1 MAKKKKTYKLDQNE
15 QSNIESFK
23 AYFENFA
30 FDLSNHA
37 KNVDFEIKNTKDD
50 YCITAVADYGKF
62 KIEYFYR
69 PYYFYSSDFIDF
81 RIVYDNCDYKFSIY
95 DIFNLFDI
103 KDFSKYYFD
112 ECCTKE
118 EIYIALN
125 KLSELVEKYEF
136 DIEKAADSAY
146 FGTLIDNF
154 ENDWRRA
161 YSNDDDED
169 WKEELVDDF
178 YIDMIHPS
186 FTVNETKQEKLH
198 KRLKKQEA
206 KDKLDTLYERRLL
219 EYLNAGYT
227 VELFGEKE
235 EYDKKFRKNFL
246 LSIAVIYAVCVGIT
260 AVIILVLR
268 HFLFDNMIVINQ
280 VLHSISGEPIS
291 VPLKLIVGIFI
302 SGLFLSMTAS
312 DMFGKKM
319 YTLITK
325 DNSERARQRF
335 DAAINDDNYSK
346 ASAAA
351 TKVFGHIAAVV
362 TFVLAVGCMAFTI
375 GDNVALADDYV
386 KYPSAFES
394 RLCTVSYDELTV
406 YNVESYWDDD
416 EEDYLKYDVP
426 AFAFSN
432 ADGDYYD
439 VGKILPDSRAGKML
453 AQKMKEHNIKAE
465 TIKSIEVL
473 DNENSGD

>member
-15 QSNIESFK
+15 LSNIESFK
-23 AYFENFA
+23 SYFENFA
-30 FDLSNHA
+30 VELSNSA
-37 KNVDFEIKNTKDD
+37 RYVDFEIKNTKDD

-69 PYYFYSSDFIDF
+69 PDYFFSSDFIDF

-118 EIYIALN
+118 EIFIALN
-125 KLSELVEKYEF
+125 KLSELVEKYKY
-136 DIEKAADSAY
+136 DIEKALDSSY
-146 FGTLIDNF
+146 FNTLIDNF
-154 ENDWRRA
+154 EKDWRRA

-169 WKEELVDDF
+169 WKEEFADDF

-186 FTVNETKQEKLH
+186 FTINETKQEKLH
-198 KRLKKQEA
+198 KRLKKQNA
-206 KDKLDTLYERRLL
+206 KDKLDTLYEKRLL

-227 VELFGEKE
+227 IELSGEKE

-246 LSIAVIYAVCVGIT
+246 LSIAVIYLICITVT
-260 AVIILVLR
+260 AVIILAARYFCFKNSIVVYDTYTIFSREIYLPLR
-268 HFLFDNMIVINQ
+268 L
-280 VLHSISGEPIS
+280 L
-291 VPLKLIVGIFI
+291 LGIFI

-312 DMFGKKM
+312 DIFGKKM

-325 DNSERARQRF
+325 DNSERAKQRF
-335 DAAINDDNYSK
+335 DAAINEDNYSK
-346 ASAAA
+346 VSAAT
-351 TKVFGHIAAVV
+351 TKVFSHIGAVV
-362 TFVLAVGCMAFTI
+362 TCVIAVGCMAFTI

-386 KYPSAFES
+386 KYPSLSES
-394 RLCTVSYDELTV
+394 LFCTVSYDDLTV
-406 YNVESYWDDD
+406 YNVETYWDDD
-416 EEDYLKYDVP
+416 EEDYVKYDVP

-432 ADGDYYD
+432 AEGDYYD
-439 VGKILPDSRAGKML
+439 AGRILPDSKAGKML
-453 AQKMKEHNIKAE
+453 AQKIEEHNIKVE
-465 TIKSIEVL
+465 NIKSIEVL
-473 DNENSGD
+473 DHENSGD